1 MLIYFHIPKC
11 GGTTMLRW
19 FERLGLKIERGSSGL
34 TEEAVKAQE
43 IGADVLIGHVPYAG
57 GYPTEMVTASMFRN
71 PVEHA
76 LSAWF
81 YGKSRWEKRTLQ
93 PFPLTIYQSFDR
105 PREEIN
111 VLYKGLRQD
120 NIQSR
125 MINADNLPKLTWIG
139 ILEEWDSSVDRMA
152 TLINAEECLFAKYA
166 RYRMTHSFRPTAKHL
181 PSGLLQRIEKNNEE
195 DMDLYS
201 YARRLF
207 KERSW

>member
-1 MLIYFHIPKC
+1 
-11 GGTTMLRW
+11 MLRW
-19 FERLGLKIERGSSGL
+19 FERLGLKIERGVSGL
-34 TEEAVKAQE
+34 PEEAVKADAA
-43 IGADVLIGHVPYAG
+43 GASVLIGHIPHAG
-57 GYPTEMVTASMFRN
+57 GYPLWVLTASMFRN

-105 PREEIN
+105 PKEEIN
-111 VLYKGLRQD
+111 SLYKGLRQD

-125 MINADNLPKLTWIG
+125 MISADNLSKLTWIG

-152 TLINAEECLFAKYA
+152 KLINAEECLFAKYA

-201 YARRLF
+201 DARRLF